1 MKKFKGIVVQPIHL
15 FHMEQYH
22 DLMQYVNAIGDIKT
36 IRDKWNPFNKIVL
49 AKQKGVVLVYV
60 GHGNGLWST
69 GIYVELQN
77 LRRELYPEVKTFVES
92 VEGYPGLEDVK
103 KRLNHYTPK
112 IDKILLKPLMIVDRN
127 HAADDMAGDEENSW
141 KTILGKAGFDI
152 EIILRG
158 LGSNNQ
164 FADLFIANIKNAA
177 KASGVDL

>member
-1 MKKFKGIVVQPIHL
+1 MKKFKDIVVQPTHL

-22 DLMQYVNAIGDIKT
+22 DLMQYVNAIRDIKT

-49 AKQKGVVLVYV
+49 AKQKGIVLVYM

-69 GIYVELQN
+69 GIYIELQN
-77 LRRELYPEVKTFVES
+77 LRRELCPEVKTFVGS

-103 KRLNHYTPK
+103 KSLNHYTPK
-112 IDKILLKPLMIVDRN
+112 IDKTLLKPLMIVAGD
-127 HAADDMAGDEENSW
+127 HAANDMADEKEDSW
-141 KTILGKAGFDI
+141 KTILSKAGFDI
-152 EIILRG
+152 EIILQS

-164 FADLFIANIKNAA
+164 FADLFIANIKDAA